1 MRLIITYF
9 VILEMFMLNAKI
21 FQHVLI
27 LYSETIFILLFFLH
41 LLIGILLKIE
51 ASPNLLFGYLV
62 AQYV

>member
-1 MRLIITYF
+1 M
-9 VILEMFMLNAKI
+9 ILEIFILNAEM

-41 LLIGILLKIE
+41 LLIEILLKIE